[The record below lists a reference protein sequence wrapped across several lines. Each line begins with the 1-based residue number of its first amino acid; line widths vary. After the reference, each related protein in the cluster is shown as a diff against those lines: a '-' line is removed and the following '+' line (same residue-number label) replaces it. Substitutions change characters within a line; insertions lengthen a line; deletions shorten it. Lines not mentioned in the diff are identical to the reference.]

1 MKRDEKIL
9 VVPRDVLFSSGHFQG
24 FLPIADFTA
33 YEALIAQHQRFEWRS
48 SMETDPSFKQI
59 IPYLVFTH
67 DDTFFLMQRRSD
79 ASETRLRNNY
89 TLGIGGH
96 IREEDIEHKSI
107 IQWAQR
113 EFDEEVDYTGGL
125 SITPLGLINDDSNA
139 VGQVH
144 MGFVYLLEGDNAS
157 ITIKSELKDGTLM
170 TLDQMERHKDAMET
184 WSQFVFDYLKDM
196 SEPPYK
202 THGPDSISAI

>member
-9 VVPRDVLFSSGHFQG
+9 VVPREILFREGAFQG

-33 YEALIAQHQRFEWRS
+33 YESLIAQYQQFEWRS
-48 SMETDPSFKQI
+48 AMETDTTFKQI

-67 DDTFFLMQRRSD
+67 DDTFFLMQRRGD

-96 IREEDIEHKSI
+96 IREEDLEHKSI

-113 EFDEEVDYTGGL
+113 EFDEEVSYTGGL
-125 SITPLGLINDDSNA
+125 SITPIGLINDDSNA

-144 MGFVYLLEGDNAS
+144 IGFVYLLEGDSDS
-157 ITIKSELKDGTLM
+157 IAIKSELKDGSLM
-170 TLDQMERHKDAMET
+170 TIEQMTHHKGAMET
-184 WSQFVFDYLKDM
+184 WSQFVFDYLKDV

-202 THGPDSISAI
+202 NHQSDTISTI